1 MRHDVFRLKRIDGS
15 LRAKIA
21 NNEVKS
27 LVNKKPT
34 QMSGLIFG
42 GPYGIRTE
50 IIFY

>member
-34 QMSGLIFG
+34 QMSGVIFG
-42 GPYGIRTE
+42 EPYGPYFE
-50 IIFY
+50 LF